1 VDDDDLF
8 DLKATMPRAYPKVCV
23 RVRTER
29 EEHMKKNETNDGAK
43 QMAKP
48 KPGKAGGEAFR
59 KGKRG
64 LDESLIDQWLA
75 EHYAGPEDI
84 LGKEGL
90 LARLTKAVVERALGA
105 ELTHHLGYAKGDAPV
120 SEGDNCRNG
129 TSAKTLIG
137 EGGKVAIAVPRDR
150 EGTFAPRLIAKGQRR
165 FEGFDEK
172 IIAMYA
178 RGMTVR
184 EIQGLLLDQYQVE
197 VGHDFISTVTD
208 AVLGEVVEWQNR
220 PLEGMYP
227 IVFFDALRVK
237 IRSEGTVKNQAV
249 YLALGV
255 AADGTRDVLGLWIE
269 QTEGAKFWMKVMNE
283 LRNRGVGDILIAVV
297 DGLKGFPE
305 AITGVFPQ
313 TTVQTCIVHLT
324 RFSLAYC
331 SWQDR
336 PAVANGLKAIYRA
349 ASAEEGARLLEAFGE
364 SELGKKYPMI
374 AASWR
379 RHWAEVIPFYDWS
392 PEVRKMIYTT
402 NAIESLNMQL
412 RKVLKNRGH
421 FPSEEAAGKLIYLA
435 LRNIV
440 KQWKK
445 PPTHWG
451 AAAHQFALRFGER
464 FISPPLA
471 MEKR

>member
-1 VDDDDLF
+1 MNEEEMTQT
-8 DLKATMPRAYPKVCV
+8 KA
-23 RVRTER
+23 
-29 EEHMKKNETNDGAK
+29 
-43 QMAKP
+43 AKP
-48 KPGKAGGEAFR
+48 KTGNRDVEAF
-59 KGKRG
+59 KKEKPMLEGTM
-64 LDESLIDQWLA
+64 IDQWIQ
-75 EHYAGPEDI
+75 EHYGSEEI

-90 LARLTKAVVERALGA
+90 LAKLTKAVVERALGA
-105 ELTHHLGYAKGDAPV
+105 ELTHHLGYAHGGAPDEAV
-120 SEGDNCRNG
+120 GNCRNG

-137 EGGKVAIAVPRDR
+137 EGGEVTIAVPRDR
-150 EGTFAPRLIAKGQRR
+150 HSTFEPRLIAKGQKR
-165 FEGFDEK
+165 FAGFDEK

-184 EIQGLLLDQYQVE
+184 EIQGLLLEQYHVD

-220 PLEGMYP
+220 PLERLYP

-237 IRSEGTVKNQAV
+237 IRRDGVVKNQAV

-269 QTEGAKFWMKVMNE
+269 QAEGAKFWLKVMNE

-313 TTVQTCIVHLT
+313 TTVRTCIVHLT

-336 PAVANGLKAIYRA
+336 KGVASALKEIYRA
-349 ASAEEGARLLEAFGE
+349 SSAEAAERLMEEFAA
-364 SELGKKYPMI
+364 SELGQKYPMI

-379 RHWAEVIPFYDWS
+379 RHWAEVIPFYDYP
-392 PEVRKMIYTT
+392 PEIRKTIYTT
-402 NAIESLNMQL
+402 NAIESLNMQV
-412 RKVLKNRGH
+412 RKVIKNRGH
-421 FPSEEAAGKLIYLA
+421 FPNEEAASKLIYLA

-440 KQWKK
+440 KAWKR

-451 AAAHQFALRFGER
+451 AAAHQFALKFGER
-464 FISPPLA
+464 FISPPA
-471 MEKR
+471 ATEKQ

>member
-1 VDDDDLF
+1 V
-8 DLKATMPRAYPKVCV
+8 P
-23 RVRTER
+23 
-29 EEHMKKNETNDGAK
+29 
-43 QMAKP
+43 
-48 KPGKAGGEAFR
+48 
-59 KGKRG
+59 
-64 LDESLIDQWLA
+64 
-75 EHYAGPEDI
+75 
-84 LGKEGL
+84 
-90 LARLTKAVVERALGA
+90 
-105 ELTHHLGYAKGDAPV
+105 
-120 SEGDNCRNG
+120 
-129 TSAKTLIG
+129 
-137 EGGKVAIAVPRDR
+137 IAVPRDR
-150 EGTFAPRLIAKGQRR
+150 HGTFAPRLIAKGQRH

-172 IIAMYA
+172 IIALYA

-184 EIQGLLLDQYQVE
+184 EIQGLLREQYHVD

-208 AVLGEVVEWQNR
+208 AVLTEVVEWQNR
-220 PLEGMYP
+220 PLERLYP

-237 IRSEGTVKNQAV
+237 MRREGVVKNQAV

-269 QTEGAKFWMKVMNE
+269 QTEGAKFWLKVMNE
-283 LRNRGVGDILIAVV
+283 LRNRGVADILIAVV
-297 DGLKGFPE
+297 DGLKGFP
-305 AITGVFPQ
+305 VFAQ

-336 PAVANGLKAIYRA
+336 AQVAGELKGIYRA
-349 ASAEEGARLLEAFGE
+349 ATCEQAAQQLEEFAQ

-379 RHWAEVIPFYDWS
+379 RHWAEVIPFYDWP
-392 PEVRKMIYTT
+392 PEIRKMIYTT

-440 KQWKK
+440 KQWKR
-445 PPTHWG
+445 PATQWG
-451 AAAHQFALRFGER
+451 AAAHQFALKYGER
-464 FISPPLA
+464 FISPPWA
-471 MEKR
+471 TEKQ